1 MEPNHF
7 KQQLWA
13 YDQWKI
19 DTSLAIHD
27 LLGWLN
33 RQGLGTADM
42 ELRFLEII
50 EQLKADRL
58 IVAFVAEFSRGK
70 TELIN
75 AIFFADYKRRLL
87 PSDAGRTTM
96 CPTELFYDTTEE
108 EAYIRLLPI
117 ETRLEDASITEL
129 KRDITNWQT
138 MPLAIDSPEAMAQ
151 TFLEVGRTKFVTI
164 EQAKML
170 GLYSEELQNRLNSPD
185 GNERIEIPVWR
196 HALISF
202 PHPLLKQGLVVLDTP
217 GLNALGNE
225 PELTINMLPSAHAV
239 LFVLA
244 ADTGVTRSDMD
255 MWEQHIMAA
264 HKGGQQGLVVALN
277 KIDVL
282 WDDIKN
288 PEEVA
293 NTIESQRRAT
303 AQMLNLSS
311 QQVFPLTAQKAL
323 LAKIREDEALLQQS
337 RLLELENY
345 LADSV
350 LAARQSIVRENVLGI
365 TGNFIDELRRGITA
379 QLTATQMQL
388 DELRVVANTNT
399 DLIQHMVKKAREKQ
413 AAYNKKVEH
422 FQVGRRTLTQQS
434 QIMVSAMSMQAMDT
448 LIQKTRQ
455 DMQESWTTL
464 GLNKGMKTFF
474 DGVREMVQTVS
485 RQSGQTFA
493 VVQTMYRKFQEE
505 DQAFPSPKAF
515 AVDKFNAEIERL
527 YQEAEIFRKSPVTAA
542 TEQSFVIKKF
552 FISLVSR
559 VRQLITKSNHE
570 ADIWL
575 KDVMHPLVKHVNDT
589 RVRLEQQMNTLTK
602 INETR
607 DQLAENMQA
616 LEQQCATCQR
626 QLDTLTNIQNKL
638 QRPLPHEIMQEEQI
652 PVRLAS

>member
-1 MEPNHF
+1 
-7 KQQLWA
+7 
-13 YDQWKI
+13 
-19 DTSLAIHD
+19 
-27 LLGWLN
+27 
-33 RQGLGTADM
+33 
-42 ELRFLEII
+42 
-50 EQLKADRL
+50 
-58 IVAFVAEFSRGK
+58 
-70 TELIN
+70 
-75 AIFFADYKRRLL
+75 
-87 PSDAGRTTM
+87 
-96 CPTELFYDTTEE
+96 
-108 EAYIRLLPI
+108 
-117 ETRLEDASITEL
+117 
-129 KRDITNWQT
+129 
-138 MPLAIDSPEAMAQ
+138 
-151 TFLEVGRTKFVTI
+151 
-164 EQAKML
+164 
-170 GLYSEELQNRLNSPD
+170 
-185 GNERIEIPVWR
+185 
-196 HALISF
+196 
-202 PHPLLKQGLVVLDTP
+202 
-217 GLNALGNE
+217 
-225 PELTINMLPSAHAV
+225 
-239 LFVLA
+239 
-244 ADTGVTRSDMD
+244 
-255 MWEQHIMAA
+255 
-264 HKGGQQGLVVALN
+264 
-277 KIDVL
+277 
-282 WDDIKN
+282 
-288 PEEVA
+288 
-293 NTIESQRRAT
+293 
-303 AQMLNLSS
+303 
-311 QQVFPLTAQKAL
+311 
-323 LAKIREDEALLQQS
+323 
-337 RLLELENY
+337 
-345 LADSV
+345 
-350 LAARQSIVRENVLGI
+350 
-365 TGNFIDELRRGITA
+365 
-379 QLTATQMQL
+379 MQL